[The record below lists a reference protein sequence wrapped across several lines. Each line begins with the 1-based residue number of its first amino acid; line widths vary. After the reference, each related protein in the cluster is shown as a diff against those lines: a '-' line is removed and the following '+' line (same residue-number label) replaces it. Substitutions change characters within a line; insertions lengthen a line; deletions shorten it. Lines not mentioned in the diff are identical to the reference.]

1 MQRREMG
8 AHPDQVLIFQRAV
21 LKLVLGPVG
30 SCSSTVKDEHQGS
43 RLRAMVRA

>member
-1 MQRREMG
+1 MRV
-8 AHPDQVLIFQRAV
+8 HPGQSLIFQRAV

-30 SCSSTVKDEHQGS
+30 NCSSTVKDERQGS